1 MLSIHSNPIGDLG
14 TNDTG
19 GMSVYIRELAREL
32 GKRGH
37 RIDIYTCLRDSRDRP
52 VIDLSKN
59 VRLIH
64 LGIPNNG
71 NLSRLALYPYLPDFF
86 KSMENFRSHADI
98 EYDLI
103 HSHYWLSGRL
113 GNMAQK
119 LWNRPHFVMLHT
131 LGEMKNRTGV
141 GLPEP
146 DLRIAA
152 EKELVKTCHRILAPT
167 DREKNNL
174 VRYYGV
180 SPEKIGVVP
189 CGVNLDL
196 FHPQGKKATRRKLGF
211 DQRDIILLY
220 VGRFEPLKGI
230 DRLLEAMIHLRDHR
244 RLRLIIVGG
253 DGDES
258 PESQF
263 LRQKTVN
270 LGIED
275 KVIFA
280 GRIEQKH
287 LPLYYSSADVLVMAS
302 HYESGRWFP
311 PLWELWKALFS
322 KVRQDGLSA
331 IPYPGLWPMGFSR
344 LSPILRRRPT
354 RFTNPSMDTAGPMS
368 LQQFSRNMKPQY
380 GTDLLKTTAWC
391 LREHVADNR
400 NLSSEGVCR
409 RSIPI
414 LFVLVPVPVNQN
426 SVEDEYEYE
435 YDDEVS

>member
-19 GMSVYIRELAREL
+19 GMSVYIRELSREL

-37 RIDIYTCLRDSRDRP
+37 RIDIYTRLRDGRDRP
-52 VIDLSKN
+52 VIDLSKK

-71 NLSRLALYPYLPDFF
+71 NLSRLAFYPYLPDFF
-86 KSMENFRSHADI
+86 KSMENFRSHEDI

-167 DREKNNL
+167 DREKDNL

-180 SPEKIGVVP
+180 SREKIGVVP

-196 FHPQGKKATRRKLGF
+196 FYPQEKKATRRQLGF
-211 DQRDIILLY
+211 DQHDIILLY

-263 LRQKTVN
+263 LRQKTAN

-302 HYESGRWFP
+302 HYESFGLVGLEALACGRPVVSTPVGAMESLIKQSQAGRVVSDSWPRSLADGIQSIITNSTP
-311 PLWELWKALFS
+311 PAVEIHKSVHGYSWSNIAA
-322 KVRQDGLSA
+322 A
-331 IPYPGLWPMGFSR
+331 I
-344 LSPILRRRPT
+344 
-354 RFTNPSMDTAGPMS
+354 
-368 LQQFSRNMKPQY
+368 
-380 GTDLLKTTAWC
+380 LK
-391 LREHVADNR
+391 
-400 NLSSEGVCR
+400 
-409 RSIPI
+409 
-414 LFVLVPVPVNQN
+414 
-426 SVEDEYEYE
+426 EYETAIRHRSFE
-435 YDDEVS
+435 DDRLVSARACCG